1 MESNQRQSEWEALAH
16 EIEGWQ
22 KAYYDEVH
30 SHFAKGDK
38 QMGNAALESWE
49 RRFLQFLS
57 TELPG
62 MDDRY
67 LRHKSKNRHAG
78 LAMLTVLQN
87 YQRMGGEAIAS
98 FLSQLII
105 DARNGH
111 LAEYR
116 SEAQP
121 ESDGEPEASKSNAA
135 PRVFISHSAKDAEL
149 AEWIVDLIRSALN
162 LPAGDIRATSVEG
175 HRLPGGADVDSQLR
189 DEILGALSLVGL
201 ISDASFDSAY
211 VLFELGAR
219 WGTQRNLIPLLAP
232 GTSTQDLKGPI
243 AGYNALSCDST
254 SQLQQFVVDLGNQ
267 LGLQPEHPNV
277 YQKNIDRI
285 LTLAAISHS
294 DAHISSSA
302 MTHEESQLEDSD
314 TANQMIEDHC
324 KEQWPDDFR
333 MRAYCEQQQRSAL
346 EQLSQDRPDDIPED
360 AFDQIRS
367 MCSLQWPTD
376 FAMRQYCEAE
386 QLKAYRQLKS

>member
-1 MESNQRQSEWEALAH
+1 MESNQLQTEWEVLAR
-16 EIEGWQ
+16 EIEEWQ

-30 SHFAKGDK
+30 SHFAKGDM
-38 QMGNAALESWE
+38 QRGNAALESWE
-49 RRFLQFLS
+49 RRFLQFLA

-62 MDDRY
+62 MNDRY
-67 LRHKSKNRHAG
+67 LMHKSKNRHAG

-98 FLSQLII
+98 FLDQLII
-105 DARNGH
+105 DARSGN

-116 SEAQP
+116 PEVQP
-121 ESDGEPEASKSNAA
+121 EAAGATAASKSKAA
-135 PRVFISHSAKDAEL
+135 PRVFISHSRKDAEL
-149 AEWIVDLIRSALN
+149 TERIVALIRSALN

-175 HRLPGGADVDSQLR
+175 HRLPGGADVDSQLL
-189 DEILGALSLVGL
+189 DEIVGASSLVGL

-232 GTSTQDLKGPI
+232 GTSTEDLRGPI
-243 AGYNALSCDST
+243 AGYNALSCDNT

-267 LGLQPEHPNV
+267 LELEPEPPNV
-277 YQKNIDRI
+277 YQKNIDRV
-285 LTLAAISHS
+285 LELAAISHS
-294 DAHISSSA
+294 DAHISSSVA
-302 MTHEESQLEDSD
+302 THEESQLEDSD
-314 TANQMIEDHC
+314 TADRMIEDHC

-333 MRAYCEQQQRSAL
+333 MRAYCEEQQRSAL
-346 EQLSQDRPDDIPED
+346 EQLSQDHPDDIPDD

-367 MCSLQWPTD
+367 MCALQWPTD
-376 FAMRQYCEAE
+376 FAMRRYCEVE
-386 QLKAYRQLKS
+386 QIKAYRQLKS